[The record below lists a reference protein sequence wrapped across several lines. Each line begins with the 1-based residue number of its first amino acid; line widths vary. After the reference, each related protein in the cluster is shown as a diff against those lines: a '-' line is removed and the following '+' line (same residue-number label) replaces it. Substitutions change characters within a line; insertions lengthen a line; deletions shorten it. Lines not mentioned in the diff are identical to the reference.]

1 MSLIV
6 ENGSIVPN
14 ADSYV
19 SAAEYE
25 AWADAR
31 GIEYDDTAVESQILR
46 AMDYIETLVFIGE
59 KATKAQPL
67 QWPRVGVIV
76 DGYELDYNE
85 IPAQLKKAVYESVK
99 AESENLS
106 QLANVERRTLREKV
120 GEIEVQ
126 YAENSNSRTMV
137 IAIDRALRKLVA
149 PAYVVSRA

>member
-1 MSLIV
+1 
-6 ENGSIVPN
+6 
-14 ADSYV
+14 
-19 SAAEYE
+19 
-25 AWADAR
+25 
-31 GIEYDDTAVESQILR
+31 
-46 AMDYIETLVFIGE
+46 
-59 KATKAQPL
+59 L

-76 DGYELDYNE
+76 DGYELDYDE

-126 YAENSNSRTMV
+126 YAENSNAQTMV